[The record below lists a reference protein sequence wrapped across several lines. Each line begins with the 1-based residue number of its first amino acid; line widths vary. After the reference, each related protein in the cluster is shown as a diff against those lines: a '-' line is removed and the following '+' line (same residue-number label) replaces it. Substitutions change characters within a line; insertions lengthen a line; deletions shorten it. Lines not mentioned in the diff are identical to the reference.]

1 MLEDI
6 KTSVEKLISLYEK
19 EKQRADALAEEI
31 DRDFVDTSQFKRM
44 ILNKQVS
51 PTIKSTFNEQYRMH
65 PAINDVISQFYE
77 NEAVRSYQAQITE
90 LNGQIDNLKLSFAF
104 SGAGDTVLAKERID
118 KLVREIDK
126 CIKLLEKES

>member
-19 EKQRADALAEEI
+19 EKQRADALAGQLAQSE
-31 DRDFVDTSQFKRM
+31 
-44 ILNKQVS
+44 
-51 PTIKSTFNEQYRMH
+51 
-65 PAINDVISQFYE
+65 
-77 NEAVRSYQAQITE
+77 EAVRSYQAQITE

-104 SGAGDTVLAKERID
+104 IGAGDTVLAKERID

>member
-1 MLEDI
+1 MADSMLEDI
-6 KTSVEKLISLYEK
+6 KTSVERLISLYEK
-19 EKQRADALAEEI
+19 EKQRADALAGQLAQSE
-31 DRDFVDTSQFKRM
+31 
-44 ILNKQVS
+44 
-51 PTIKSTFNEQYRMH
+51 
-65 PAINDVISQFYE
+65 
-77 NEAVRSYQAQITE
+77 EAVRSYQAQITE